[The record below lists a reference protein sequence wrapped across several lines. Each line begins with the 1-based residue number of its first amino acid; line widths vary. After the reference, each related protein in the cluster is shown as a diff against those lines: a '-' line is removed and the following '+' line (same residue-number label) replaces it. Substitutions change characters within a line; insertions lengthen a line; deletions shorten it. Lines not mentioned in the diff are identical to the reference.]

1 MALFLIDEDMHRSV
15 AKVLEQLGHHTK
27 DVRDEGLR
35 GQSDDEI
42 FHYAQTHKA
51 VLLTADLDFS
61 DTTRF
66 PLGSHHGIVILRF
79 PNELST
85 TQINTE
91 VAKALKDLTEQDF
104 TGNLIIVSP
113 GRIRIRR
120 KR

>member
-1 MALFLIDEDMHRSV
+1 MALFLIDEDVHRSV
-15 AKVLEQLGHHTK
+15 AKALEELGHYVK

-42 FHYAQTHKA
+42 FYFAQTHKA
-51 VLLTADLDFS
+51 VILTADLDFS
-61 DTTRF
+61 NTIRF
-66 PLGSHHGIVILRF
+66 SLGSHHGIVILRF

-85 TQINTE
+85 AKINIE
-91 VAKALKDLTEQDF
+91 LAKSLKDLTDQDF
-104 TGNLIIVSP
+104 RGNLIIVSP